1 MPRPWLHSGEINA
14 FSWLQK
20 VNPYLTLAPGQT
32 VLTINGVRNEP
43 ESCTAKCS
51 TRRPELRMLEKV
63 KELRAEFSRVE
74 TPAIR
79 RHGSRSKVELQPE
92 LDQAWKIDG
101 ARNAPES

>member
-14 FSWLQK
+14 FPCSKK
-20 VNPYLTLAPGQT
+20 VNPYLTLNLTLATGQT

-63 KELRAEFSRVE
+63 KDSV
-74 TPAIR
+74 
-79 RHGSRSKVELQPE
+79 
-92 LDQAWKIDG
+92 
-101 ARNAPES
+101 RNSPESKPPQSADTVHAQKLSFNPNWIN